1 MTYTVA
7 VLEVDLAC
15 GGREEGGW
23 YYEVGSP
30 THAYNAQ
37 FKPKRFRS
45 RAAARGF
52 RNKLQRELAR
62 INAQRPEISS
72 VASEGRLAAYV
83 FNSRVIGYPAFK
95 PHYE

>member
-7 VLEVDLAC
+7 VLEVDLAF

-30 THAYNAQ
+30 THAYNSQ

-45 RAAARGF
+45 RAAAQGF
-52 RNKLQRELAR
+52 ARQLRRELLR
-62 INAQRPEISS
+62 INVQRPEISS

-83 FNSRVIGYPAFK
+83 FNSRVTGFPAFK